1 MNSKLIILPFLGWFT
16 LVGCNVQTTKDGEG
30 FDCGAIET
38 PALVIDVYDKETG
51 LALLCGVTV
60 SIRDGDFTQEQ
71 SMGEG
76 EDCVT
81 NIADAFSLARDR
93 EGQYDITV
101 MKEGYV
107 DWVQYDTVVS
117 SNICTVNTIRVQAY
131 MDK

>member
-1 MNSKLIILPFLGWFT
+1 MNLKLIILPFLGWVA
-16 LVGCNVQTTKDGEG
+16 LVGCNEQTTEDGG
-30 FDCGAIET
+30 PINCTADSV

-76 EDCVT
+76 DDCIT
-81 NIADAFSLARDR
+81 NVADPFSLAFER

-101 MKEGYV
+101 IKEGYV
-107 DWVQYDTVVS
+107 DWVQYDIVVT
-117 SNICTVNTIRVQAY
+117 SNICHVNTIRVQAY